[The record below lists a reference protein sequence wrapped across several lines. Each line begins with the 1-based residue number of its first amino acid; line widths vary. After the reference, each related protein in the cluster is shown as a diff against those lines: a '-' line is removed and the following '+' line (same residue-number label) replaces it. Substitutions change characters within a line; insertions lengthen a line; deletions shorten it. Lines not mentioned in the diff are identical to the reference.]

1 MPHHKRENRK
11 KKTHFHLRRNTFL
24 VDDDR
29 DKLGLSGK
37 VERVVL
43 CVAPSARRQFSDK
56 LVFLYI
62 SFMHPRLEV
71 NLKRFLTCIVTI
83 AYSYNCSKHL
93 VCAKPNVTAE
103 NLLTT
108 FFSSFF
114 QGF

>member
-71 NLKRFLTCIVTI
+71 NLKRFLTCMVTI
-83 AYSYNCSKHL
+83 AYSYN
-93 VCAKPNVTAE
+93 
-103 NLLTT
+103 T
-108 FFSSFF
+108 FIVRST
-114 QGF
+114 